1 MFKSNMGVNLS
12 LKKTQYIWGKG
23 VIKELDSSL
32 LKNLD
37 RGTKSSN
44 SLITANKLNIAKQ
57 NLKFLF
63 LYNWVRFV
71 GISGSVSAGFAKEDD
86 DIDLVIVVRDG
97 CAWIYRGILTLRNIK
112 SHFMRTKRDGE
123 NVKDLFC
130 INFVIEEKGL
140 TLDSDIFNFHEL
152 MYLIPLHN
160 DRYLPYI
167 YKRNPWLS
175 TDYGANKEF
184 FNGRNEREKP
194 VNFLIQVVNYLA
206 YVAQIF
212 FMAISGHKPEI
223 KRILG
228 NYKKGRIE
236 FFPKDFKKNILG
248 GLKTV

>member
-1 MFKSNMGVNLS
+1 ML
-12 LKKTQYIWGKG
+12 YE
-23 VIKELDSSL
+23 VI
-32 LKNLD
+32 
-37 RGTKSSN
+37 T
-44 SLITANKLNIAKQ
+44 
-57 NLKFLF
+57 KFLF

-160 DRYLPYI
+160 DVITSYSIHYTKLYDVTIQSNGVLPAAFINQNLEITALY
-167 YKRNPWLS
+167 R
-175 TDYGANKEF
+175 
-184 FNGRNEREKP
+184 
-194 VNFLIQVVNYLA
+194 
-206 YVAQIF
+206 
-212 FMAISGHKPEI
+212 GHKS
-223 KRILG
+223 R
-228 NYKKGRIE
+228 
-236 FFPKDFKKNILG
+236 
-248 GLKTV
+248 